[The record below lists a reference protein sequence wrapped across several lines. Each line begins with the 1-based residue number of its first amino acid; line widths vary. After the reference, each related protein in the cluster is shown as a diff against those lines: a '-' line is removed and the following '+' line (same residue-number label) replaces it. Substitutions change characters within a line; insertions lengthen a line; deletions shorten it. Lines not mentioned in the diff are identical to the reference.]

1 MPLALPYLPT
11 NGAQGGCYMAKI
23 LLTGATGFV
32 GRPLV
37 AQLAA
42 AGHDCWVVSRR
53 PEQTNALF
61 PAGVTPLA
69 YDSQWPAAQAVIH
82 LAGESIVGLWTAEK
96 RRRIMASR
104 VQGTRQVVDWM
115 VGLESRPEVLL
126 SMSAVGLY
134 GDRPGEILGEQSK
147 PDPLLKFRA
156 KVCLAWEREANQA
169 TKLGVRVV
177 NLRLGN
183 VLHPSGG
190 YLGKLLE
197 LYRWLPILAMGN
209 PQAMLSWI
217 SLPDA
222 CRLIEFALTN
232 QEISGP
238 LNLTAPNPVSQAQF
252 FQTLAHSLGRRV
264 SGRLPVP
271 LLRLAMGAF
280 ADAFL
285 DWQDVRPD
293 KALAHHF
300 QFTHPNLGGVMSDEL

>member
-1 MPLALPYLPT
+1 MALP
-11 NGAQGGCYMAKI
+11 GKWQI

-32 GRPLV
+32 GQAVVKAL
-37 AQLAA
+37 LADGHECFVLSRDPER
-42 AGHDCWVVSRR
+42 AGRI
-53 PEQTNALF
+53 F

-69 YDSQWPAAQAVIH
+69 YDSQWPAVPAVIH

-96 RRRIMASR
+96 RRRIMESR

-115 VGLESRPEVLL
+115 AGLESRPEVLL
-126 SMSAVGLY
+126 SMSAVGVY
-134 GDRPGEILGEQSK
+134 GDRPGEILGEQSQT
-147 PDPLLKFRA
+147 DPLHKFRA
-156 KVCLAWEREANQA
+156 KVCLAWEREANKA
-169 TKLGVRVV
+169 AKLGVRVV

-190 YLGKLLE
+190 YLGKLLD
-197 LYRWLPILAMGN
+197 LYRWLPIVAMGN

-217 SLPDA
+217 SLPDV
-222 CRLIEFALTN
+222 CRLIPFALTN

-252 FQTLAHSLGRRV
+252 FQTLAHTLGRRV
-264 SGRLPVP
+264 YGRLPVP

-300 QFTHPNLGGVMSDEL
+300 QFTHPNLGEVMSDEL